1 MWVWMDGRVHVWVA
15 HGMCLRVCMG
25 ARMCACIA
33 YADMHTSA
41 HPYMHACNTCM
52 YAYPLGARRSPE
64 LSSLLHLEHAARIIL
79 PCFVTRFAAPDDAWG
94 IAREAG
100 EGKSSLPRRTSF
112 LVAPGAQRQ
121 GRVQRH
127 RRPWSSA
134 NAMLTLKDWGLHI
147 DIAQLGDLV

>member
-1 MWVWMDGRVHVWVA
+1 
-15 HGMCLRVCMG
+15 
-25 ARMCACIA
+25 
-33 YADMHTSA
+33 
-41 HPYMHACNTCM
+41 M

-134 NAMLTLKDWGLHI
+134 NAMLTLKDWGLQV